1 MIILSSFAF
10 FETWY
15 SFSRFSNQGYF
26 FPNKFM

>member
-15 SFSRFSNQGYF
+15 SFSRFSN
-26 FPNKFM
+26 